1 MVRGVPP
8 VIWFTGL
15 PGAGKTTIGT
25 GVVAGLEAA
34 GVPAALIDGDAL
46 RAEGSTDLGFDRD
59 ARLEQARR
67 AAAIAVD
74 VRASGRVAVV
84 TTISPYREGRA
95 AARALVGRR
104 FVEVH
109 VDAPLDVCEARDPKG
124 LYRRARR
131 GELTG
136 LTGVDDP
143 YEPPQAPELRVA
155 TVDEDPARCVE
166 RVLAVALAALGDADR
181 LTA

>member
-1 MVRGVPP
+1 MPP

-15 PGAGKTTIGT
+15 PAAGKTTIGT

-34 GVPAALIDGDAL
+34 GVPAVLVDGDAL
-46 RAEGSTDLGFDRD
+46 RADTSADLGFGRG

-67 AAAIAVD
+67 AAAIALA

-84 TTISPYREGRA
+84 TTISPYREGRST
-95 AARALVGRR
+95 ARTLVGRD
-104 FVEVH
+104 FIEVH
-109 VDAPLDVCEARDPKG
+109 VDAPVEVCEARDPKG

-136 LTGVDDP
+136 FTGVDDP
-143 YEPPQAPELRVA
+143 YEPPHAPELRVSTA
-155 TVDEDPARCVE
+155 DDDAGRCVE